1 MEAEDKKKCSNKKHS
16 DLNAIN
22 YCSICNLYLC
32 NKCSNIHSEYLESH
46 HINNINEINNIEKET
61 FSGLCQEFNH
71 KNELIF
77 YCRDHNTLCCAACLC
92 RIKENGNGL
101 HHDCNVCTIK
111 EIKNE
116 KKKQLN
122 ENMKF
127 LEESLK
133 SAEESINKLKEI
145 YDKMI
150 ESKENVKLKISKI
163 FTKLRNIVNEREEYL
178 LTQIDKI
185 FEKSFFK
192 EDLIRKGEKIPNQ
205 IKNLME
211 NRNLINEEWD
221 NKILIERINDCINI
235 ENNIKNIFE
244 IKEKI
249 KYCNSKIIEINFNP
263 EKELPPEI
271 IEYIKKFGEILNSER
286 NNLNFRFI
294 PGNNYTI
301 NKNGLLAIKNNGGNS
316 FNCLILGDKEIPKNK
331 VSQWRIKINK
341 NKNPEIGIDILIGI
355 GPSKFKG
362 RMQDEVWCIL
372 ANNLNNVGLRMKGK
386 SLDYRYNKVQ
396 IKQDDIVTVIVDRI
410 KGNLSFYLNDINLG
424 IVCSNIPS
432 CEELYPAIILYEQ
445 GQNVEIVV

>member
-1 MEAEDKKKCSNKKHS
+1 
-16 DLNAIN
+16 
-22 YCSICNLYLC
+22 
-32 NKCSNIHSEYLESH
+32 
-46 HINNINEINNIEKET
+46 
-61 FSGLCQEFNH
+61 
-71 KNELIF
+71 
-77 YCRDHNTLCCAACLC
+77 
-92 RIKENGNGL
+92 
-101 HHDCNVCTIK
+101 
-111 EIKNE
+111 
-116 KKKQLN
+116 
-122 ENMKF
+122 
-127 LEESLK
+127 
-133 SAEESINKLKEI
+133 
-145 YDKMI
+145 MI

-432 CEELYPAIILYEQ
+432 YEELYPAIILYEQ
-445 GQNVEIVV
+445 GQNVEIVI

>member
-1 MEAEDKKKCSNKKHS
+1 MDIKCSAKKHS
-16 DLNAIN
+16 EYNAIC
-22 YCSICNLYLC
+22 YCYNCKKYLC
-32 NKCSNIHSEYLESH
+32 SKCQNYHSELFEDHQLFNVDKNTNLE
-46 HINNINEINNIEKET
+46 NIFTGYCKEK
-61 FSGLCQEFNH
+61 NH
-71 KNELIF
+71 SNQYEYFCKN
-77 YCRDHNTLCCAACLC
+77 HNKLCCVECIC
-92 RIKENGNGL
+92 KIKDEIKGQ
-101 HHDCNVCTIK
+101 HHDCDVCKI
-111 EIKNE
+111 ENIVEE
-116 KKKQLN
+116 KR
-122 ENMKF
+122 
-127 LEESLK
+127 
-133 SAEESINKLKEI
+133 NKLKENI
-145 YDKMI
+145 KCLEELNKSLENSINELKKII
-150 ESKENVKLKISKI
+150 EKKNEEKEKLKLEVQNI
-163 FTKLRNIVNEREEYL
+163 FTKIRNALNEKEDDL
-178 LTQIDKI
+178 LIQIDKEYDNLFI
-185 FEKSFFK
+185 NDNLVKESEKYPDKVNNSL
-192 EDLIRKGEKIPNQ
+192 EKG
-205 IKNLME
+205 KNIDNEWNNNKLSLM
-211 NRNLINEEWD
+211 
-221 NKILIERINDCINI
+221 INDCINI

-331 VSQWRIKINK
+331 VSQWSIKINK

-424 IVCSNIPS
+424 IVCSNIPFN
-432 CEELYPAIILYEQ
+432 EELYPAIILYEQ
-445 GQNVEIVV
+445 GQNVEVVV